1 MAGKDKEYEVYKE
14 AHAETNE
21 VRTSKR
27 TFEQKIAHII
37 KSDSNRLYAY
47 VRSKQN
53 VRDKVGP
60 LVDNAG
66 NILTQDFLRAE
77 ELNVHFSSVFTRKYT
92 SSLPAPETKFSGP
105 KGGNVGAVSCNC
117 RTN

>member
-66 NILTQDFLRAE
+66 NYNTGLFKGRGIKCALQFS
-77 ELNVHFSSVFTRKYT
+77 VHEKIY
-92 SSLPAPETKFSGP
+92 
-105 KGGNVGAVSCNC
+105 
-117 RTN
+117 

>member
-14 AHAETNE
+14 SHAETNE

-27 TFEQKIAHII
+27 TFEPKIAHII

-53 VRDKVGP
+53 VRDKDHWWTMLG
-60 LVDNAG
+60 
-66 NILTQDFLRAE
+66 I
-77 ELNVHFSSVFTRKYT
+77 Y
-92 SSLPAPETKFSGP
+92 
-105 KGGNVGAVSCNC
+105 
-117 RTN
+117 

>member
-1 MAGKDKEYEVYKE
+1 MKDKEYEVYKE

-53 VRDKVGP
+53 VRDKVGL

-66 NILTQDFLRAE
+66 NNINTGLFKGRGIKCALQFS
-77 ELNVHFSSVFTRKYT
+77 VHEKIY
-92 SSLPAPETKFSGP
+92 
-105 KGGNVGAVSCNC
+105 
-117 RTN
+117 

>member
-1 MAGKDKEYEVYKE
+1 MAGKDKGYEVFKE
-14 AHAETNE
+14 AHADTNE

-47 VRSKQN
+47 VRSMQN

-60 LVDNAG
+60 LMDNAG
-66 NILTQDFLRAE
+66 NILAQDFFKGRGIKCALQFS
-77 ELNVHFSSVFTRKYT
+77 VHEKIY
-92 SSLPAPETKFSGP
+92 
-105 KGGNVGAVSCNC
+105 
-117 RTN
+117 